1 MRVWRLVVSHAPQV
15 NVDVRAEP
23 SFSSAL
29 IKQVEDLL
37 VEMRTTGTTSD
48 AATRLFPLV
57 YDELRRLAGAIMKRE
72 SPEHT
77 LDPTS
82 LVHEAFLRL
91 TRQRTHG
98 WTGRAEF
105 ISVAAQA
112 MRRVL
117 IDHARRKKADK
128 RTPHIAGGENAA
140 GNRAEQAPVRG
151 RRVELTDSLAVFEE
165 RAIDLV
171 ALDDALEALA
181 KLDER
186 KSRLVELRFFGGLDM
201 PEAAEVLGVP
211 LRTAERDWAMAR
223 AWLRARIT
231 GSAEAPSKG
240 DT

>member
-1 MRVWRLVVSHAPQV
+1 MSELHERKTEDADAANLRGELV
-15 NVDVRAEP
+15 R
-23 SFSSAL
+23 
-29 IKQVEDLL
+29 QVEELL
-37 VEMRTTGTTSD
+37 ADMRTSGTSSG
-48 AATRLFPLV
+48 AATQLFPLV
-57 YDELRRLAGAIMKRE
+57 YDELRRLAGAIMRRE
-72 SPEHT
+72 GAGHT

-98 WTGRAEF
+98 WNGRAEF

-128 RTPHIAGGENAA
+128 RTPGAIPTGDPAQDDGA
-140 GNRAEQAPVRG
+140 G
-151 RRVELTDSLAVFEE
+151 RRVELTDTLAVFEE

-171 ALDDALEALA
+171 ALDDALESLSR
-181 KLDER
+181 LDPR

-201 PEAAEVLGVP
+201 PDAAEVLGVP

-231 GSAEAPSKG
+231 GGAS
-240 DT
+240 